1 MHDTWCWK
9 EKTVDI
15 EVTDKDLTGIK
26 FIQTG
31 YILKCSISHEIKLV
45 SLYRLVTYS
54 NVVYY
59 TDISCLGGVFAK
71 NTWRETTNFLSR
83 MAREI

>member
-9 EKTVDI
+9 EKTIDI

-45 SLYRLVTYS
+45 SKLLIYRR
-54 NVVYY
+54 
-59 TDISCLGGVFAK
+59 DAIIDWF
-71 NTWRETTNFLSR
+71 
-83 MAREI
+83 